1 METLLNEAVA
11 LAVVMAHIIAI
22 FVELFKKADL
32 NKRWLPFIS
41 IGLGIAVGLVFA
53 LAGGEDLFLYGLAGL
68 LSGAASSGLYDG
80 IKSIKKGMNINE

>member
-1 METLLNEAVA
+1 MMDNLLNEAIG
-11 LAVVMAHIIAI
+11 LAAVMSPVILI
-22 FVELFKKADL
+22 FVQLFKTADL

-68 LSGAASSGLYDG
+68 LSGAGASGLYDSVEA
-80 IKSIKKGMNINE
+80 IRKGG

>member
-11 LAVVMAHIIAI
+11 LAVVMAPFIAI
-22 FVELFKKADL
+22 FVELFKTADL

-41 IGLGIAVGLVFA
+41 IGLGIAVGIVFA

-68 LSGAASSGLYDG
+68 LSGAGASGLYDSVVA
-80 IKSIKKGMNINE
+80 IRKDDKS